1 MKNDTWNEGLSHVD
15 DELIEEYYILKEK
28 YQKKRRRKELIM
40 RIAAATACISI
51 IATAGA
57 SLVIRRT
64 SEAVSPVGGTDK
76 PTFSESTE
84 HNKTYIPNAN
94 EIRVFTAEDIAKMYK
109 EESMSA
115 VPTNRYKKVCVSG
128 DEFLEINEIPKKEYL
143 EIYTMG
149 EGLPDDEAKFD
160 AFNDKMATRLKAVIG
175 PTHTYVSQNVYNYFV
190 QIYASFGSA
199 KDAPILTYLYGE
211 QIKIDQRM
219 SDDDMI
225 ANIDTIKNNL
235 FKLFDTSFTD
245 VKIKRRFNDNYG
257 STGLVAESVSIYFYN
272 ESDHPMNPYVTEPLS
287 DHILLEFDNSPGYT
301 LDVVSDS
308 ILEVVDIFYREHRMD
323 TKDLFSVSSYSP
335 MISLE
340 EAEKLLEKGYVF
352 GGHSCPLCMANQ
364 EKVSFDDYDYVSFEY
379 VREYPSSENG
389 NESRAFIPFYAFY
402 KEIGMADNGNK
413 LFAKTY
419 VPAIEIDGYEEY
431 FESQAETHHN

>member
-1 MKNDTWNEGLSHVD
+1 
-15 DELIEEYYILKEK
+15 
-28 YQKKRRRKELIM
+28 
-40 RIAAATACISI
+40 
-51 IATAGA
+51 
-57 SLVIRRT
+57 
-64 SEAVSPVGGTDK
+64 
-76 PTFSESTE
+76 
-84 HNKTYIPNAN
+84 
-94 EIRVFTAEDIAKMYK
+94 
-109 EESMSA
+109 
-115 VPTNRYKKVCVSG
+115 
-128 DEFLEINEIPKKEYL
+128 
-143 EIYTMG
+143 MG

-160 AFNDKMATRLKAVIG
+160 AFNDKMATRLKAVMTTKLKAVIG
-175 PTHTYVSQNVYNYFV
+175 PTHKYVSQNGYKYFV
-190 QIYASFGSA
+190 NIFASFGSA
-199 KDAPILTYLYGE
+199 KDAPTLTYVYGE

-257 STGLVAESVSIYFYN
+257 SKGLVAESVSIYFYN

-287 DHILLEFDNSPGYT
+287 DHILLEFDNSPSYT

-308 ILEVVDIFYREHRMD
+308 ILEVVNIYYREYRTD

-352 GGHSCPLCMANQ
+352 GGLNCPFCMANQ

-389 NESRAFIPFYAFY
+389 YESRAFIPFYAFY